1 MLLTMLTSS
10 ILNNPSCLILTNVI
24 YSKKKQ
30 KQTNKQLILIS
41 YIEKKKIQFSS
52 SKIIS
57 EIIRIILGFK
67 LCYSV
72 LLLSQWSVS
81 QGGHTCCT
89 RVTANTLD
97 HAINPYCYRLYR
109 VDIFHY
115 SMQQFK
121 PRNRLNHFRTEGKT

>member
-72 LLLSQWSVS
+72 LLLSQ
-81 QGGHTCCT
+81 
-89 RVTANTLD
+89 
-97 HAINPYCYRLYR
+97 
-109 VDIFHY
+109 
-115 SMQQFK
+115 
-121 PRNRLNHFRTEGKT
+121 